1 MQPGPAA
8 SGLVC
13 ENPSEWGEAGTGWAP
28 VIYLFILEGVLG
40 RGHRKGSGSWDGKQT
55 RAGKD
60 IRTSDSQANQ
70 TELRCPGRLG
80 TGQGDKSHHVDELK
94 VCFGPSLFICYHRI
108 PQGGYRWQKCVS
120 HPLEAKSLRSRHQ
133 QG

>member
-1 MQPGPAA
+1 MQPSPAA

-13 ENPSEWGEAGTGWAP
+13 ENPSEWGEAGTGGAP

-40 RGHRKGSGSWDGKQT
+40 RGHRKGSGSCDGKQA

-70 TELRCPGRLG
+70 TGLRCPGRLG
-80 TGQGDKSHHVDELK
+80 TGQGDKSHQVDELK
-94 VCFGPSLFICYHRI
+94 VCFALVCSSAITEYLRVGIDGRNVFLFLWRL
-108 PQGGYRWQKCVS
+108 KV
-120 HPLEAKSLRSRHQ
+120 
-133 QG
+133 